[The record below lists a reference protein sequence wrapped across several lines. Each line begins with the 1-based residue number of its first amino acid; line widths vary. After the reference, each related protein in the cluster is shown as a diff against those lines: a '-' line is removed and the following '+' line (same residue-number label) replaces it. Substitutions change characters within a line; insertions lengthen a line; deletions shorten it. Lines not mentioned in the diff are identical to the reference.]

1 MVRQI
6 LCSGA
11 VVSTVLF
18 AQTQGPLTLDD
29 CIRLAQSA
37 QSNVDIARRQ
47 VEIARHGITQ
57 ARAGF
62 LPQAF
67 IGSGFT
73 YNSPMNG
80 ELSFVALN
88 GVREYQALGNVAM
101 DIDTSGRLRAQ
112 LARARADQDI
122 ATAGLGLAQR
132 DLRRAVATAY
142 YRVLLGRRLVEVARA
157 SLDEAQAFERRTRLL
172 AENGEAARADVVK
185 AAAESAFLQQALNAA
200 DLEAQLANHELAS
213 FWTTEVERPLTLVDV
228 LAQTP
233 PVPESTQPNAPYR
246 ARLEF
251 RLFEAQRRG
260 FLADARRVRADLY
273 PQLSFVQQYGIDATR
288 LSWKDRG
295 YASFINL
302 HIPVFDWF
310 KTRSA
315 ARQFDLQA
323 QQVDINRQVSERT
336 FSRDYRDAHSRV
348 ESIYGQI
355 TIADTQVKLS
365 EENYRLARIRYEGGE
380 GTALDV
386 VSAQSQLAQARSNYF
401 TAKAN
406 YFNARA
412 DLEVTS
418 GR

>member
-11 VVSTVLF
+11 VVSAVLF

-80 ELSFVALN
+80 ELSFIALN

-122 ATAGLGLAQR
+122 AAAGLGVTQR

-142 YRVLLGRRLVEVARA
+142 YRVLLGRRLVEVTRA
-157 SLDEAQAFERRTRLL
+157 SLDEAQPFERRTRLL

-185 AAAESAFLQQALNAA
+185 AAAE
-200 DLEAQLANHELAS
+200 
-213 FWTTEVERPLTLVDV
+213 
-228 LAQTP
+228 
-233 PVPESTQPNAPYR
+233 
-246 ARLEF
+246 
-251 RLFEAQRRG
+251 
-260 FLADARRVRADLY
+260 
-273 PQLSFVQQYGIDATR
+273 
-288 LSWKDRG
+288 
-295 YASFINL
+295 
-302 HIPVFDWF
+302 
-310 KTRSA
+310 
-315 ARQFDLQA
+315 
-323 QQVDINRQVSERT
+323 
-336 FSRDYRDAHSRV
+336 
-348 ESIYGQI
+348 
-355 TIADTQVKLS
+355 
-365 EENYRLARIRYEGGE
+365 
-380 GTALDV
+380 
-386 VSAQSQLAQARSNYF
+386 
-401 TAKAN
+401 
-406 YFNARA
+406 
-412 DLEVTS
+412 
-418 GR
+418 